1 MPRKKIEPDSV
12 FFLKVL
18 FYFLIGT
25 FWIRISNDGINDTS
39 FSIPAGLFLGI
50 FFAHHD
56 HFKIDRKIEF
66 AILIISTI
74 LSYYV
79 PIGLVL

>member
-1 MPRKKIEPDSV
+1 MPRKKNESDSV

-18 FYFLIGT
+18 FYVLIGT
-25 FWIRISNDGINDTS
+25 FWIRISQNGIENTS
-39 FSIPAGLFLGI
+39 FSIPVGMMIGV

-66 AILIISTI
+66 VILIIATI
-74 LSYYV
+74 LSYYL